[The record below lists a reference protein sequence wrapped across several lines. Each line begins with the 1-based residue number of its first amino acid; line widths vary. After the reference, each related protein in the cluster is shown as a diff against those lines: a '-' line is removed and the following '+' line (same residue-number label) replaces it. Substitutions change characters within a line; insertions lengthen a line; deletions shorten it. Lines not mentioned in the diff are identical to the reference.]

1 MMKLFQDLDVD
12 GSIEGTSFIKT
23 SGTSSQYLMA
33 DGSTSTASGTIGGAT
48 VATQVAFGSATA
60 SEITSSAEATFLE
73 SAGKT
78 LLQVGS
84 TSGKAQSIININQT
98 NDNTSRAR
106 LELSKNTSTLGFL
119 GIENASTDV
128 TLLSNADL
136 ILDSNG
142 GGSGGDVIIATQ
154 STSDVGIGNTS
165 PSEKL
170 DVTGRIKA
178 SAGVQVGNETGT
190 SAVAGLVGTLRYRT
204 YSDASFD
211 YSAVDV
217 CMQDGAGIGDYDW
230 VNIVTKRW

>member
-84 TSGKAQSIININQT
+84 TGGKAQSIININQT
-98 NDNTSRAR
+98 NNDTSRAR
-106 LELSKNTSTLGFL
+106 LELSRNTSTRGFL
-119 GIENASTDV
+119 GIAYASTDV
-128 TLLSNADL
+128 TLYSNDNL
-136 ILDSNG
+136 VLDSDG
-142 GGSGGDVIIATQ
+142 DDVIITTQ
-154 STSDVGIGNTS
+154 GTSNVGVGNTT
-165 PSEKL
+165 PDHKL

-178 SAGVQVGNETGT
+178 SKGLQVGEETSTAANAASEGT
-190 SAVAGLVGTLRYRT
+190 IRYRAAVAISGGKNASLVEM
-204 YSDASFD
+204 
-211 YSAVDV
+211 
-217 CMQDGAGIGDYDW
+217 CMQDSATPTYAWVIIGSSTTW
-230 VNIVTKRW
+230 V